1 MQSKIKIRK
10 QYSPKNVEIVNLIFK
25 QMFGNINH
33 KLAMLTGKM
42 LLNFDDAREM
52 EAGKR
57 IISII
62 AGAYIFQ
69 RGVRIIAKSPAL
81 AVQEVL
87 LGGFLLYNGATG
99 INLLAYKRPKEA
111 SDMRRNQIQGN
122 EPGAIPAFV

>member
-1 MQSKIKIRK
+1 M
-10 QYSPKNVEIVNLIFK
+10 L
-25 QMFGNINH
+25 GNINH
-33 KLAMLTGKM
+33 KIAIFTGKL
-42 LLNFDDAREM
+42 LLNIDDAREM

-57 IISII
+57 LISII

-69 RGVRIIAKSPAL
+69 RGVRIITKSPAL

-99 INLLAYKRPKEA
+99 VNLLAYKKPKNA
-111 SDMRRNQIQGN
+111 ADMRRNQIQGN

>member
-1 MQSKIKIRK
+1 MKIRK
-10 QYSPKNVEIVNLIFK
+10 QYSPKNVEIINLIDK
-25 QMFGNINH
+25 IMFGNINH

-42 LLNFDDAREM
+42 LLNINDAREM

-57 IISII
+57 LISII

-69 RGVRIIAKSPAL
+69 RGVRIITKSPAL

-99 INLLAYKRPKEA
+99 INLLAYKKPKEA
-111 SDMRRNQIQGN
+111 ADIRRNQIQGN